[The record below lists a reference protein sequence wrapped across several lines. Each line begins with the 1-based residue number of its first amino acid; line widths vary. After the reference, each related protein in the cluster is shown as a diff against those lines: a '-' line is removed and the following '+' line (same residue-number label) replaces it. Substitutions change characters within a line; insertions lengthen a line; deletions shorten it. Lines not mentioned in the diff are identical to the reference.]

1 MIFQQQGPG
10 FMQTQTLQP
19 FLPILP
25 FFPDQDLF
33 INSSTSIGIPG
44 PVGPPGPP
52 GPPGTPGLVPTV
64 LVEQPDTP
72 YTVLDSDYYIG
83 VVGTGGLITILL
95 PTGIDGRELIIK
107 AEFGDLSSIQITP
120 QSGQYVEGA
129 GAGLLLTVVAPA
141 TPSVTLIFRADNWNV
156 V

>member
-19 FLPILP
+19 MFPILP
-25 FFPDQDLF
+25 LFPDYDLF
-33 INSSTSIGIPG
+33 INSSGIQ
-44 PVGPPGPP
+44 GPPGPP

-72 YTVLDSDYYIG
+72 YTVLASDYYIG
-83 VVGTGGLITILL
+83 VVGTGDLITILL
-95 PTGIDGRELIIK
+95 PTGVDGRELIIK